1 MRSTSPFPTSS
12 TSRSSSPYRTT
23 GQRPSAFSERE
34 IAAFCTSSSALDG
47 NPGAGA
53 SYTSISGCYQPFPPL
68 VITRVE
74 RVMTPSPNQACLLA
88 YSSPECKRELKT
100 HVQEVRE
107 TKSKEFK
114 AVLKALVG
122 LASAEVGSRPSATVR
137 TRSQE
142 PGHLPPTR
150 ASGHCTGEQSHQ
162 STQTDQQYAC
172 AEPRGSGWW

>member
-1 MRSTSPFPTSS
+1 MTVIYTTPLLLIVALLPTNA
-12 TSRSSSPYRTT
+12 TT
-23 GQRPSAFSERE
+23 P
-34 IAAFCTSSSALDG
+34 AFCISSSALDW

-88 YSSPECKRELKT
+88 YSSPECTRALKA
-100 HVQEVRE
+100 HFQEVKK

-114 AVLKALVG
+114 AVHKALVG
-122 LASAEVGSRPSATVR
+122 LASAEAGSRPSATVC

-150 ASGHCTGEQSHQ
+150 ASGLCTGEQSHR

-172 AEPRGSGWW
+172 AEPRGSGCHRTRAKSS